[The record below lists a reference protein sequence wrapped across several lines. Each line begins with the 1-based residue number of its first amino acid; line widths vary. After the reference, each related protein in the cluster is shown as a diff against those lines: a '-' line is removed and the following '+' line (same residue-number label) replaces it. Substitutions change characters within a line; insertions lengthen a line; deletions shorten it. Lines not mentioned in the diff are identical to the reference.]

1 LIWIKPI
8 PMNLSNKSNPLLQVE
23 DLDVTFVDEKGS
35 LQALREI
42 KFSIEREQFICV
54 VGPSGSGKSTLI
66 RVLAGL
72 LQPTTGE
79 VILEGNKLTR
89 PRQGVGIV
97 FQKAN
102 LMPWRSV
109 SRNIALPLEIQKIP
123 SSEIGKRTEEL
134 IDLVGLTGF
143 GDWLPRDLSGG
154 MLQRVAIA
162 RSLIQD
168 PELLLLDEPFGA
180 LDALTREKMGAELL
194 RIWRARKKTV
204 IMITHDIQEAVFLAD
219 RVLAI
224 SPQPGN
230 IRLDLQIDL
239 DRPRKEEDRFSSS
252 FVKLTQQ
259 LREAIK

>member
-1 LIWIKPI
+1 
-8 PMNLSNKSNPLLQVE
+8 MNSANNHPLLEVK
-23 DLDVTFVDEKGS
+23 DLGVTFTDEKGS
-35 LQALREI
+35 LQALTQI
-42 KFSIEREQFICV
+42 NFSINREQFVSV

-72 LQPTTGE
+72 LKPTSGKVTLDGIPVTE
-79 VILEGNKLTR
+79 
-89 PRQGVGIV
+89 PRLGVGIV

-109 SRNIALPLEIQKIP
+109 LRNITLPLEINHIDP
-123 SSEIGKRTEEL
+123 EEATSRARDL
-134 IDLVGLTGF
+134 VDLVGLSGF
-143 GDWLPRDLSGG
+143 EDWLPQDLSGG

-162 RSLIQD
+162 RSLIRD
-168 PELLLLDEPFGA
+168 PDLLLLDEPFGA

-204 IMITHDIQEAVFLAD
+204 IMITHDISEAVFLAD

-230 IRLDLQIDL
+230 LRLDLTIPL
-239 DRPRKEEDRFSSS
+239 KRPRAEEDRFSPD
-252 FVKLTQQ
+252 FVDLTHQ
-259 LREAIK
+259 LRQAIK

>member
-1 LIWIKPI
+1 MISA
-8 PMNLSNKSNPLLQVE
+8 NNSPLLEVNE
-23 DLDVTFVDEKGS
+23 LEVTFTDEKGS
-35 LQALREI
+35 LQALNQI
-42 KFSIEREQFICV
+42 NFSVDREQFICV

-72 LQPTTGE
+72 LSPTEGE
-79 VILEGNKLTR
+79 VILDGTSLTE

-109 SRNIALPLEIQKIP
+109 LRNITLPLEINNIP
-123 SSEIGKRTEEL
+123 QIEADERAAEL
-134 IDLVGLTGF
+134 IELVGLTGF
-143 GDWLPRDLSGG
+143 DDWLPHDLSGG

-168 PELLLLDEPFGA
+168 PDLLLLDEPFGA

-194 RIWRARKKTV
+194 RVWRARKKTV
-204 IMITHDIQEAVFLAD
+204 IMITHDISEAVFLAD

-224 SPQPGN
+224 SPQPGR
-230 IRLDLQIDL
+230 ITLDLEINL
-239 DRPRKEEDRFSSS
+239 NRPRKEEDRFSQDFVS
-252 FVKLTQQ
+252 FTQD
-259 LREAIK
+259 LRKAIS

>member
-1 LIWIKPI
+1 
-8 PMNLSNKSNPLLQVE
+8 MSSVNNNPLLEVK
-23 DLDVTFVDEKGS
+23 DLGVTFTDDKGS
-35 LQALREI
+35 LQALTQI
-42 KFSIEREQFICV
+42 NFSIDREQFVCV

-72 LQPTTGE
+72 LKPTRGE
-79 VILEGNKLTR
+79 VSLDGNPILE
-89 PRQGVGIV
+89 PRLGVGIV

-109 SRNIALPLEIQKIP
+109 LRNITLPLEISHTDPEQAANQA
-123 SSEIGKRTEEL
+123 REL

-143 GDWLPRDLSGG
+143 EDWLPQDLSGG

-162 RSLIQD
+162 RSLIHD
-168 PELLLLDEPFGA
+168 PDLLLLDEPFGA
-180 LDALTREKMGAELL
+180 LDALTREKMGVELL

-204 IMITHDIQEAVFLAD
+204 IMITHDISEAVYLAD

-230 IRLDLQIDL
+230 LRLDLKIPL
-239 DRPRKEEDRFSSS
+239 NRPRVEEDRFTSE
-252 FVKLTQQ
+252 FLGLTQQ
-259 LREAIK
+259 LRQAIE

>member
-1 LIWIKPI
+1 
-8 PMNLSNKSNPLLQVE
+8 MNSANNHPLLEVK
-23 DLDVTFVDEKGS
+23 DLGVTFTDDKGS
-35 LQALREI
+35 LQALNQI
-42 KFSIEREQFICV
+42 SFSVDREQFICV

-72 LQPTTGE
+72 LAPTLGAVVLDGIPINE
-79 VILEGNKLTR
+79 

-109 SRNIALPLEIQKIP
+109 LRNITLPLEINHVPQN
-123 SSEIGKRTEEL
+123 EANERAFEL
-134 IDLVGLTGF
+134 IELVGLTGF
-143 GDWLPRDLSGG
+143 EDWLPHDLSGG

-168 PELLLLDEPFGA
+168 PDLLLLDEPFGA

-194 RIWRARKKTV
+194 RIWRVRKKTV
-204 IMITHDIQEAVFLAD
+204 IMITHDISEAVFLAD

-230 IRLDLQIDL
+230 LRLDLEINL
-239 DRPRKEEDRFSSS
+239 ERPRQEDDRFSPE
-252 FVKLTQQ
+252 FVVYTQQ
-259 LREAIK
+259 LRDAIR

>member
-1 LIWIKPI
+1 
-8 PMNLSNKSNPLLQVE
+8 MNSVNKNPLLE
-23 DLDVTFVDEKGS
+23 IKNLGVTFTDNKGS
-35 LQALREI
+35 LQALNQI
-42 KFSIEREQFICV
+42 DLTVDREQFICV
-54 VGPSGSGKSTLI
+54 VGPSGSGKSTLV

-72 LQPTTGE
+72 LKPTEGE
-79 VILEGNKLTR
+79 ITFDGSRITE

-109 SRNIALPLEIQKIP
+109 LRNITLPLEIQQI
-123 SSEIGKRTEEL
+123 SAGESRERAMEL
-134 IDLVGLTGF
+134 IELVGLTGF
-143 GDWLPRDLSGG
+143 EDWLPRDLSGG

-168 PELLLLDEPFGA
+168 PDLLLLDEPFGA

-194 RIWRARKKTV
+194 RIWRVRKKTV
-204 IMITHDIQEAVFLAD
+204 IMITHDISEAVYLAD

-230 IRLDLQIDL
+230 IRLDLEIKL
-239 DRPRKEEDRFSSS
+239 RRPRREEDRFSPD
-252 FVKLTQQ
+252 FVKLTKQ
-259 LREAIK
+259 LRQAIQ

>member
-1 LIWIKPI
+1 VSK
-8 PMNLSNKSNPLLQVE
+8 
-23 DLDVTFVDEKGS
+23 
-35 LQALREI
+35 
-42 KFSIEREQFICV
+42 EQFVCI

-72 LQPTTGE
+72 LNPTSGE
-79 VILEGNKLTR
+79 VILGGKTLKE
-89 PRQGVGIV
+89 PRRGVGIV

-109 SRNIALPLEIQKIP
+109 IRNIMLPLEINKTPPDERNNRAQD
-123 SSEIGKRTEEL
+123 L
-134 IDLVGLTGF
+134 VDLVGLTGF
-143 GDWLPRDLSGG
+143 EDWLPQDLSGG

-162 RSLIQD
+162 RSLVQD

-224 SPQPGN
+224 SPQPGK
-230 IRLDLQIDL
+230 IRLDLPIDL
-239 DRPRKEEDRFSSS
+239 PRPRKDSDRFTGEFVS
-252 FVKLTQQ
+252 FTQQ
-259 LREAIK
+259 IREAIK

>member
-1 LIWIKPI
+1 
-8 PMNLSNKSNPLLQVE
+8 MNSVNKSSLFLQVK
-23 DLDVTFVDEKGS
+23 DLNVTYIDEKGS
-35 LQALREI
+35 LQALDRI
-42 KFSIEREQFICV
+42 NFSVEKEQFICV

-72 LQPTTGE
+72 LKPTAGE
-79 VILEGNKLTR
+79 VILDGTQIKH
-89 PRQGVGIV
+89 PRSGVGIV

-109 SRNIALPLEIQKIP
+109 IRNIMLPLEIQHTPTQQAQIQAQ
-123 SSEIGKRTEEL
+123 EL
-134 IDLVGLTGF
+134 INLVGLTGF
-143 GDWLPRDLSGG
+143 EDWLPHDLSGG

-194 RIWRARKKTV
+194 RIWRVKKKTV
-204 IMITHDIQEAVFLAD
+204 IMITHDISEAVFLAD

-230 IRLDLQIDL
+230 IRLDLEIDL
-239 DRPRKEEDRFSSS
+239 KRPRSEEDRFSPG

-259 LREAIK
+259 LREAIR

>member
-1 LIWIKPI
+1 
-8 PMNLSNKSNPLLQVE
+8 MNSVNNHPLLEVK
-23 DLDVTFVDEKGS
+23 DLGVTFTDDKGS
-35 LQALREI
+35 LQALNQI
-42 KFSIEREQFICV
+42 NFSVDREQFICV

-72 LQPTTGE
+72 LTPTSGQVVLDGIPINE
-79 VILEGNKLTR
+79 

-109 SRNIALPLEIQKIP
+109 LRNITLPLEINHIP
-123 SSEIGKRTEEL
+123 QNKANRRASEL
-134 IDLVGLTGF
+134 IELVGLTGF
-143 GDWLPRDLSGG
+143 EDWLPHDLSGG

-168 PELLLLDEPFGA
+168 PDLLLLDEPFGA

-194 RIWRARKKTV
+194 RVWRVRKKTV
-204 IMITHDIQEAVFLAD
+204 IMITHDISEAVFLAD

-224 SPQPGN
+224 SPQPGR
-230 IRLDLQIDL
+230 ITLDREIDL
-239 DRPRKEEDRFSSS
+239 DRPRKEEDRFSQE
-252 FVKLTQQ
+252 FVCLTQD
-259 LREAIK
+259 LRMAIS

>member
-1 LIWIKPI
+1 MISA
-8 PMNLSNKSNPLLQVE
+8 NNNPLLDVK
-23 DLDVTFVDEKGS
+23 DLGVTFTDDKGS
-35 LQALREI
+35 LQALNQI
-42 KFSIEREQFICV
+42 NFSVDREQFICV

-72 LQPTTGE
+72 LSPTEGE
-79 VILEGNKLTR
+79 VLLDGTSITE

-109 SRNIALPLEIQKIP
+109 LRNITLPLEINHTSQK
-123 SSEIGKRTEEL
+123 EANQRAAEL
-134 IDLVGLTGF
+134 IELVGLKGF
-143 GDWLPRDLSGG
+143 EDWLPHDLSGG

-168 PELLLLDEPFGA
+168 PDLLLLDEPFGA
-180 LDALTREKMGAELL
+180 LDALTREKMGTELL
-194 RIWRARKKTV
+194 RVWRVRKKTV
-204 IMITHDIQEAVFLAD
+204 IMITHDISEAVFLAD

-230 IRLDLQIDL
+230 VRLDLEIDL
-239 DRPRKEEDRFSSS
+239 ERPRRENDRFSPA
-252 FVKLTQQ
+252 FVVFTQQ

>member
-1 LIWIKPI
+1 
-8 PMNLSNKSNPLLQVE
+8 MNSAVNALLEVKN
-23 DLDVTFVDEKGS
+23 LGVTFTDEKGS
-35 LQALREI
+35 LQALNRI
-42 KFSIEREQFICV
+42 NFSVDREQFICV

-72 LQPTTGE
+72 LSPTSGD
-79 VILEGNKLTR
+79 VILDGIPIKE

-109 SRNIALPLEIQKIP
+109 LRNITLPLEINHISQVEASQKAA
-123 SSEIGKRTEEL
+123 EL
-134 IDLVGLTGF
+134 IELVGLAGF
-143 GDWLPRDLSGG
+143 EDWLPHDLSGG

-168 PELLLLDEPFGA
+168 PDLLLLDEPFGA
-180 LDALTREKMGAELL
+180 LDALTREKMGTELL
-194 RIWRARKKTV
+194 RVWQVRKKTV
-204 IMITHDIQEAVFLAD
+204 IMITHDISEAVFLAD

-230 IRLDLQIDL
+230 LRLDLKISL
-239 DRPRKEEDRFSSS
+239 PRPRQEEDRFSPE
-252 FVKLTQQ
+252 FVSLTKQ
-259 LREAIK
+259 LRAAIS

>member
-1 LIWIKPI
+1 
-8 PMNLSNKSNPLLQVE
+8 MSSANNHPLLEVKG
-23 DLDVTFVDEKGS
+23 LGVTFTDDKGS
-35 LQALREI
+35 LQALTEI
-42 KFSIEREQFICV
+42 DFSIDREQFVCV

-72 LQPTTGE
+72 LKPTRGE
-79 VILEGNKLTR
+79 VTLDGRPVLE
-89 PRQGVGIV
+89 PRLGVGIV

-109 SRNIALPLEIQKIP
+109 IRNITLPLEI
-123 SSEIGKRTEEL
+123 SNTNSEEANSRAQEL

-143 GDWLPRDLSGG
+143 EDWLPQDLSGG

-162 RSLIQD
+162 RSLVHD
-168 PELLLLDEPFGA
+168 PDLLLLDEPFGA
-180 LDALTREKMGAELL
+180 LDALTREKMGVELL

-204 IMITHDIQEAVFLAD
+204 IMITHDISEAVYLAD

-230 IRLDLQIDL
+230 LRLDLKISL
-239 DRPRKEEDRFSSS
+239 KRPRAEEDRFTSE
-252 FVKLTQQ
+252 FLNLTQQ
-259 LREAIK
+259 LRQAIK

>member
-1 LIWIKPI
+1 MPTQ
-8 PMNLSNKSNPLLQVE
+8 MNSASNHQTLLKVE
-23 DLDVTFVDEKGS
+23 NLGVTFTDEKGS
-35 LQALREI
+35 LQAI
-42 KFSIEREQFICV
+42 NDISFSVEREQFICV

-72 LQPTTGE
+72 LSPTSGE
-79 VILEGNKLTR
+79 VFLDGSLITR

-102 LMPWRSV
+102 LMPWRTV
-109 SRNIALPLEIQKIP
+109 VRNITLPLEILGIP
-123 SSEIGKRTEEL
+123 AKEAQIRAREL
-134 IDLVGLTGF
+134 VELVGLEGF
-143 GDWLPRDLSGG
+143 EDWLPHDLSGG

-162 RSLIQD
+162 RSLIYD

-180 LDALTREKMGAELL
+180 LDALTREKMGIELL

-204 IMITHDIQEAVFLAD
+204 IMITHDISEAVFLAD

-230 IRLDLQIDL
+230 LRLDLKIDL
-239 DRPRKEEDRFSSS
+239 LRPRLDETRFTAK
-252 FVKLTQQ
+252 FVGFTQQ
-259 LREAIK
+259 LRNAIE